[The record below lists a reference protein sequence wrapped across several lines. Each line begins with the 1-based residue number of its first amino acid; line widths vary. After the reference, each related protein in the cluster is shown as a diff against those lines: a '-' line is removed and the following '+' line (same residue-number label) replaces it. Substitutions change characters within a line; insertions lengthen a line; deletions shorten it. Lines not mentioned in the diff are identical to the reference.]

1 MNGNATSTPSIRRRL
16 LLFLLPPL
24 TLLMLVGVFINY
36 RTATIFVRAAYDQK
50 LADIART
57 LATRIQ
63 QSADPRHPDPSVLSV
78 PTGIEFSIAA
88 GTGEIVA
95 GEPRLAAAPPGSTVL
110 TYGNTSYAGRDHR
123 LATYRVPTDRG
134 VATITVAEPD
144 DARPNPGR
152 FILASTW
159 LVDFI
164 QVDVTLLIVWIAVHF
179 GLRPLLTVRSQIEAR
194 SARDLRPLEAA
205 SVPTEVRPLVD
216 ALNLLFEMLSGAA
229 RAQSQ
234 FVADTA
240 HQLRTPIAGLLGSLQ
255 VLMREPAA
263 APLQGRL
270 ASLYEGVST
279 LSHSA
284 NQLLALAQAD
294 RSTSLAG
301 GFGKTDLKS
310 VVERTVERNV
320 DRAVECGLDLGA
332 ECSPANV
339 DANARL
345 LDDLLGNLVDNAL
358 KYTPPD
364 GRVTVRCGYEAGQ
377 PYLEVED
384 DGPGIPESER
394 ARVLERFYRS
404 AGSPAGGCGLGLAI
418 VDEICKQHDGRLSIE
433 TGTNGRGVKLRVLF
447 PLPAA
452 IPAYRYAESANSVSS

>member
-1 MNGNATSTPSIRRRL
+1 MSGYAASATSIRRRL

-24 TLLMLVGVFINY
+24 TLLMLVGVYINY

-50 LADIART
+50 LADIARA
-57 LATRIQ
+57 LATQIQ
-63 QSADPRHPDPSVLSV
+63 LSGDPAHPERTSLNEPA
-78 PTGIEFSIAA
+78 GILFSITASN
-88 GTGEIVA
+88 GKIVA
-95 GEPRLAAAPPGSTVL
+95 GDPRLPEVPPGSAAL
-110 TYGNTSYAGRDHR
+110 SYGDARFDGRDLR
-123 LATYRVPTDRG
+123 LATYRAATVAG
-134 VATITVAEPD
+134 VTAITVAEAGD
-144 DARPNPGR
+144 SRTNPGA

-164 QVDVTLLIVWIAVHF
+164 QVDVTLLIVWIGVHF
-179 GLRPLLTVRSQIEAR
+179 GLKPLLNVRRQIEAR
-194 SARDLRPLEAA
+194 SARELRPLDAA

-263 APLQGRL
+263 APLQSRL

-284 NQLLALAQAD
+284 NQLLALAQAN
-294 RSTSLAG
+294 RSTSLAD
-301 GFGKTDLKS
+301 GFRKTDLKS
-310 VVERTVERNV
+310 VVERAVERNV

-332 ECSPANV
+332 ECSPASIQ
-339 DANARL
+339 ANARL
-345 LDDLLGNLVDNAL
+345 LDDLLGNLMDNAL
-358 KYTPPD
+358 KYTPCG

-394 ARVLERFYRS
+394 PRVLERFYRIP
-404 AGSPAGGCGLGLAI
+404 GSPTGGCGLGLAI
-418 VDEICKQHDGRLSIE
+418 VDEIARQHDARLSIE
-433 TGTNGRGVKLRVLF
+433 SGDEARGARIRVSF
-447 PLPAA
+447 TDG
-452 IPAYRYAESANSVSS
+452 

>member
-1 MNGNATSTPSIRRRL
+1 MSESIASAKSIRRRL

-50 LADIART
+50 LADIARALET
-57 LATRIQ
+57 QIQ
-63 QSADPRHPDPSVLSV
+63 HSSDPAHPEPESLNAPAGILFSV
-78 PTGIEFSIAA
+78 TG
-88 GTGEIVA
+88 GNGKLVA
-95 GEPRLAAAPPGSTVL
+95 GVPRLPAAPVGSTPL
-110 TYGNTSYAGRDHR
+110 TYGDASYEGRDLR
-123 LATYRVPTDRG
+123 LVTCRAPTTPG
-134 VATITVAEPD
+134 AVTVITVAEYD
-144 DARPNPGR
+144 DSRSNPGR

-164 QVDVTLLIVWIAVHF
+164 QVDITLLIVWIGVHL
-179 GLRPLLTVRSQIEAR
+179 GLKPLLTVRRQIEAR
-194 SARDLRPLEAA
+194 SARELRPLDAA

-263 APLQGRL
+263 APLQSRL
-270 ASLYEGVST
+270 ASLYDGLST

-294 RSTSLAG
+294 RSTSLADV
-301 GFGKTDLKS
+301 FRKTDLKA
-310 VVERTVERNV
+310 VVERAVERNV

-332 ECSPANV
+332 ECSPATV
-339 DANARL
+339 EANARL
-345 LDDLLGNLVDNAL
+345 LDDLLGNLMDNAL
-358 KYTPPD
+358 KYTPSG
-364 GRVTVRCGYEAGQ
+364 GRVTVRCGYETGR
-377 PYLEVED
+377 PFLEVED
-384 DGPGIPESER
+384 DGPGIPEVER
-394 ARVLERFYRS
+394 PRVLERFYRIPGS
-404 AGSPAGGCGLGLAI
+404 AAGGCGLGLAI
-418 VDEICKQHDGRLSIE
+418 VDEIARQHDARLSIE
-433 TGTNGRGVKLRVLF
+433 SGAEGRGTRIRVLF
-447 PLPAA
+447 PG
-452 IPAYRYAESANSVSS
+452 S

>member
-1 MNGNATSTPSIRRRL
+1 MNGSATSTSSIRRRL

-57 LATRIQ
+57 LATQIQ
-63 QSADPRHPDPSVLSV
+63 LSADPGHPDPRALSV
-78 PTGIEFSIAA
+78 PAGILFCVASSTGQ
-88 GTGEIVA
+88 IVA
-95 GEPRLAAAPPGSTVL
+95 GELRLPAAPPGSTLL
-110 TYGNTSYAGRDHR
+110 TYGDASYAGRNLR
-123 LATYRVPTDRG
+123 LATYRVSSAG
-134 VATITVAEPD
+134 GAATITVAEPD
-144 DARPNPGR
+144 ASRPNPGR

-179 GLRPLLTVRSQIEAR
+179 GLRPLLAVRRQIEAR
-194 SARDLRPLEAA
+194 SARELRPLDAD

-240 HQLRTPIAGLLGSLQ
+240 HQLRTPIAGLRGSLQ

-263 APLQGRL
+263 AALKSRL

-284 NQLLALAQAD
+284 NQLLALARAD
-294 RSTSLAG
+294 RAMSMAD
-301 GFGKTDLKS
+301 GFRRTDLKS
-310 VVERTVERNV
+310 VVERAVERNL

-332 ECSPANV
+332 ECGPASV
-339 DANARL
+339 EANARL

-358 KYTPPD
+358 KYTPSG
-364 GRVTVRCGYEAGQ
+364 GRVTVRSGYEAGR

-394 ARVLERFYRS
+394 TRVLERFYRS
-404 AGSPAGGCGLGLAI
+404 PGSPAGGCGLGLAI
-418 VDEICKQHDGRLSIE
+418 VDEICKQHDARLSIE
-433 TGTNGRGVKLRVLF
+433 TGAEGHGARLRVLF
-447 PLPAA
+447 PS
-452 IPAYRYAESANSVSS
+452 IG

>member
-1 MNGNATSTPSIRRRL
+1 MSGSAASATSIRRRL

-24 TLLMLVGVFINY
+24 TLLMLVGVYINY
-36 RTATIFVRAAYDQK
+36 HTTTLFIRAAYDQR
-50 LADIART
+50 LADLARALGT
-57 LATRIQ
+57 QIQ
-63 QSADPRHPDPSVLSV
+63 LSGDPAHPGPLHSGEPAAVV
-78 PTGIEFSIAA
+78 FSIR
-88 GTGEIVA
+88 GSNGKLIA
-95 GEPRLAAAPPGSTVL
+95 GEPRLPAAPPGSGTL
-110 TYGNTSYAGRDHR
+110 SYGDASMDGRDLR
-123 LATYRVPTDRG
+123 LATYRLPTVAG
-134 VATITVAEPD
+134 VTAITVAEAD
-144 DARPNPGR
+144 DSRSNPGP
-152 FILASTW
+152 FVLASTW

-164 QVDVTLLIVWIAVHF
+164 QVDVTLLIVWIGVHF
-179 GLRPLLTVRSQIEAR
+179 GLKPLLTVRRQIEAR
-194 SARDLRPLEAA
+194 SARELRPLDAA

-263 APLQGRL
+263 AALQSRL

-294 RSTSLAG
+294 RSTSLAD
-301 GFGKTDLKS
+301 GFRKTDLKS
-310 VVERTVERNV
+310 VVERAVERNV

-332 ECSPANV
+332 ECSPASIE
-339 DANARL
+339 ANARL
-345 LDDLLGNLVDNAL
+345 LDDLLGNLMDNAL
-358 KYTPPD
+358 KYTPSG

-394 ARVLERFYRS
+394 PRVFERFYRIP
-404 AGSPAGGCGLGLAI
+404 GSPTGGCGLGLAI
-418 VDEICKQHDGRLSIE
+418 VDEIARQHDARLSIE
-433 TGTNGRGVKLRVLF
+433 SGAEGRGVRIRVLF
-447 PLPAA
+447 TGG
-452 IPAYRYAESANSVSS
+452 